1 MIGRVIMRACIVGAG
16 ASGVTVAKS
25 LAQRGV
31 DFDWFEKGSAL
42 GGLWRYDNDSG
53 TSSAYR
59 SLQIDT
65 SSRSLAYPD
74 FPVPGEWPAYM
85 RASQVLDYL
94 ECYASEFGVRDRV
107 RTSTE
112 VTAVEQ
118 VGVRW
123 RVTTDKGTGEYD
135 AVVVANGHLSV
146 PRRPSFPGAFAGEE
160 LHSHDYRTPEPFSGK
175 TVVVVGMGNSGCD
188 IAVDLARVAGQV
200 HLSTRRSAWILP
212 KYLLGVPT
220 DRWSGFFMRTLKLP
234 TPFARNLVKALARF
248 AVGPQER
255 FGVPRP
261 THPIHR
267 EHATIGQELLQY
279 VAYDWIRMQSNIAAF
294 EGRRVRFTDGTEVDA
309 DAVVYATG
317 YDASFPFLSDDL
329 VNGAE
334 GGGRLYRRILHPD
347 APGLYFAGL
356 IQPVGPTIPLVEIQG
371 RWIARAIDG
380 QVALPGKEGMAE
392 EIEAHRRWVEK
403 SFVGS
408 QRYRLEVDFR
418 DYAGQL
424 TEDMAA

>member
-1 MIGRVIMRACIVGAG
+1 MEVCIIGAG

-25 LAQRGV
+25 LRQRGV

-74 FPVPGEWPAYM
+74 FPVPPGRPAYL
-85 RASQVLDYL
+85 RARHVLEYL
-94 ECYASEFGVRDRV
+94 ESYAAEFGVADAV
-107 RTSTE
+107 QTSTE
-112 VTAVEQ
+112 VLSVQ
-118 VGVRW
+118 RLGSRW
-123 RVTTDKGTGEYD
+123 SVTTDRHGARTYD

-146 PRRPSFPGAFAGEE
+146 PRRPSFPGTFTGEE
-160 LHSHDYRTPEPFSGK
+160 LHSHDYRTPEPFSGRS
-175 TVVVVGMGNSGCD
+175 VVVVGMGNSGCD

-200 HLSTRRSAWILP
+200 HLSTRRSAWVLP

-220 DRWSGFFMRTLKLP
+220 DRWSAFLTRKLRLP
-234 TPFARNLVKALARF
+234 TPLARNVVKTVARV

-255 FGVPRP
+255 FGVPKP
-261 THPIHR
+261 AHPIHR

-279 VAYDWIRMQSNIAAF
+279 VAYDWIRVRPDIASF
-294 EGRRVRFTDGTEVDA
+294 DGREVRFTDGTSTTA

-317 YDASFPFLSDDL
+317 YDPSFPFLPADL
-329 VNGAE
+329 VARAE
-334 GGGRLYRRILHPD
+334 SGQLYRRIAHPE

-356 IQPVGPTIPLVEIQG
+356 VQPVGPTIPLVEIQG
-371 RWIARAIDG
+371 RWIAR
-380 QVALPGKEGMAE
+380 VLTEEVPLPDAETMAQ
-392 EIEAHRRWVEK
+392 EIAAHRRWVDAT
-403 SFVGS
+403 FVNS
-408 QRYRLEVDFR
+408 ARYRLEVDFR
-418 DYAGQL
+418 TYAGQL
-424 TEDMAA
+424 RRDMAA

>member
-1 MIGRVIMRACIVGAG
+1 MKACIVGAG

-25 LAQRGV
+25 LAQQGV

-74 FPVPGEWPAYM
+74 FPVPGGWPAYL
-85 RASQVLDYL
+85 RARQVLEYL
-94 ECYASEFGVRDRV
+94 ERYAAEFDVAGRV

-112 VTAVEQ
+112 VTGVEQ
-118 VGVRW
+118 VGDRW
-123 RVTTDKGTGEYD
+123 TVTTDRGSGEYD

-146 PRRPSFPGAFAGEE
+146 PRRPSFPGTFDGQE
-160 LHSHDYRTPEPFSGK
+160 LHSHEYRTPEPFSGK
-175 TVVVVGMGNSGCD
+175 SVVVVGMGNSGCD

-212 KYLLGVPT
+212 KYLFGVPT

-234 TPFARNLVKALARF
+234 TPLARNLVKLLARV

-261 THPIHR
+261 QHPIHR

-279 VAYDWIRMQSNIAAF
+279 VAYDWIRMRPDIAALD
-294 EGRRVRFTDGTEVDA
+294 GDRVRFTDGTTVDA
-309 DAVVYATG
+309 DVVIYATG
-317 YDASFPFLSDDL
+317 YDASFPFLPEDL
-329 VNGAE
+329 VTGAE
-334 GGGRLYRRILHPD
+334 GGGRLYRRMLHPD

-356 IQPVGPTIPLVEIQG
+356 VQPVGPTIPLVEIQG
-371 RWIARAIDG
+371 RWIARALTG
-380 QVALPGKEGMAE
+380 EVALPGKGAMAE
-392 EIEAHRRWVEK
+392 EISTHRRWVEK

-408 QRYRLEVDFR
+408 RRYRLEVDFR

-424 TEDMAA
+424 QQDMAA